1 MFVDLY
7 LAVFNWLLPDLWD
20 YHNEN
25 GESFLHLQQCYCS
38 KESKSYSKTKIVGI
52 SGLFCFISAAVK
64 RILLKTHAGY
74 YYRVV
79 LLIEVIPFI
88 ITEEAYVLH

>member
-7 LAVFNWLLPDLWD
+7 LAVFNWLLPGLWD

-52 SGLFCFISAAVK
+52 SGLFCFISALQQL
-64 RILLKTHAGY
+64 RGQ
-74 YYRVV
+74 
-79 LLIEVIPFI
+79 
-88 ITEEAYVLH
+88 